1 MFLASN
7 ENGRCLAKDPS
18 IVNQETKELS
28 FRWDLP
34 LLSHFS
40 MWGVLGLSALIKLRL
55 QMIEPI
61 DELGGQEG

>member
-1 MFLASN
+1 M
-7 ENGRCLAKDPS
+7 
-18 IVNQETKELS
+18 NQETKELS